1 MSKFDPDK
9 VPEGYEVDTDMF
21 GFPFLRRKYT
31 PYYLIDEAKLERNLR
46 VLASVR
52 KRAGVKILLAQKAF
66 SCFATYPL
74 VSKYLDGTTA
84 SGVYEARLAHEE
96 MPGRENHVF
105 NPSFSDEEFA
115 AVSKWCDHVVLNTVA
130 QVRRFATGVEN
141 VPALTRRGR
150 RVHVGDESLQLQR
163 KRPSIGLR
171 VNPGYSE
178 VETEIYNPCAK
189 GSRLGVPREFL
200 KAEDLVGVEGLH
212 FHTMCEQGADV
223 LVRTLRVF
231 DEKFGEF
238 LPQMKWVNFGG
249 GHHITKPGYDVGLLV
264 KALKDFRRRHPHLEV
279 YLEPGE
285 AVALNA
291 GELVA
296 SVKDVIDYG
305 TPIAVLDVSA
315 ECHMPDVIEMPYRPP
330 VKGAGRPGEKAF
342 TYRLTG
348 PTCLAGDVIGDF
360 SFARRLKRGSE
371 VRFGDMAIYTMVK
384 NNTFNGM
391 PLPSIV
397 LRKKSGRDVLLREF
411 GYSDFKTRLGDI
423 CAGDASVSEHCA
435 TNREEGDSDARLE
448 MQSKPPQGQMASRPF
463 YCVPVPPC

>member
-1 MSKFDPDK
+1 MK
-9 VPEGYEVDTDMF
+9 
-21 GFPFLRRKYT
+21 T
-31 PYYLIDEAKLERNLR
+31 PYYLIDEAKLERNLK
-46 VLASVR
+46 VLAAVR

-66 SCFATYPL
+66 SCYATYPL
-74 VSKYLDGTTA
+74 IAKYLDGTTA

-105 NPSFSDEEFA
+105 NPAFSDEEFA
-115 AVSKWCDHVVLNTVA
+115 AVSKICDRVVLNTVS
-130 QVRRFATGVEN
+130 QVRRF
-141 VPALTRRGR
+141 VPRVALDNKRTTTRR
-150 RVHVGDESLQLQR
+150 
-163 KRPSIGLR
+163 RPSIGLK

-200 KAEDLVGVEGLH
+200 TAEDLAGVEGLH

-223 LVRTLRVF
+223 LARTLKVF
-231 DEKFGEF
+231 EEKFGEF

-249 GHHITKPGYDVGLLV
+249 GHHITKKDYDVGHLV
-264 KALKDFRRRHPHLEV
+264 KTLKDFRRRHPNLEV

-296 SVKDVIDYG
+296 SVKEIIDYG

-330 VKGAGRPGEKAF
+330 VKGAGLPGEKAF

-360 SFARRLKRGSE
+360 SFARLLKPGDE
-371 VRFGDMAIYTMVK
+371 VHFQDMAIYTMVK

-397 LRKKSGRDVLLREF
+397 LRRRDGSLKTVRTF
-411 GYSDFKTRLGDI
+411 GYSDFKH
-423 CAGDASVSEHCA
+423 AY
-435 TNREEGDSDARLE
+435 
-448 MQSKPPQGQMASRPF
+448 P
-463 YCVPVPPC
+463 